1 MRSGIEGTISQGVRA
16 FGMRQ
21 SRYRG
26 MQKTHLQHTMI
37 ATAINV
43 VRTLAWL
50 DEEPLAKT
58 RTSKFAALLVA

>member
-16 FGMRQ
+16 FDMRQ
-21 SRYRG
+21 TRYRG
-26 MQKTHLQHTMI
+26 MLKTHLQHAMI
-37 ATAINV
+37 ATALHV

-58 RTSKFAALLVA
+58 HTSKFAALFAA